1 VPLIRPVFFVIQMM
15 HLNLLIQMITKVFL
29 FSLKKLQMKTKVE
42 LIKRKDAEFQTQTN
56 ETLEAKW

>member
-1 VPLIRPVFFVIQMM
+1 MM